1 MCEGVIGSVPIS
13 QFVIMAP
20 ATIGK
25 PKPQKPL
32 ANIDFEITQ
41 GAVKMYEVYF
51 CLLIPIRSDEAYGDG
66 LSRILG

>member
-1 MCEGVIGSVPIS
+1 
-13 QFVIMAP
+13 MAP